1 MDFYPNIDEYCS
13 WISILIM
20 LKRKLYIAL
29 AFLAFVPFA
38 LESCKD
44 ENGNSPGINLFSLAD
59 DIAFGEQVSS
69 EIDADPT
76 TYPPLD
82 SAAFPQAYAHLY
94 RIRDTIL
101 KTGVVKHRE
110 DFSWRLRIL
119 HDDSVLNAFCTP
131 GGFIYVYTGIIK
143 FLESED
149 QFAGVMGH
157 EIAHAAERHS
167 TEALTKQYGTEVLF
181 AILLG
186 QNQGTLAQIAKGMIG
201 LGYSRSNESEADRR
215 SVDYLYQTEYD
226 ARGAARFF
234 EKLIALGAGSGPE
247 FLSTH
252 PNPDNRVAA
261 IIEYWQSKGGKEGQT
276 FTDRYNQF
284 KASLP

>member
-1 MDFYPNIDEYCS
+1 
-13 WISILIM
+13 M
-20 LKRKLYIAL
+20 LKSKIYFVLV
-29 AFLAFVPFA
+29 FLALVPFV

-44 ENGNSPGINLFSLAD
+44 ENNDNPGINLFSLAD
-59 DIAFGEQVSS
+59 DIAFGEQVAA
-69 EIDADPT
+69 EIDADPA

-82 SAAFPQAYAHLY
+82 SAAFPAAYAHLY
-94 RIRDTIL
+94 RIRDSIL
-101 KTGVVKHRE
+101 NSGVVKHRD
-110 DFSWRLRIL
+110 DFSWRVRIL
-119 HDDSVLNAFCTP
+119 RDDSTLNAFCTP

-143 FLESED
+143 FLDSED

-201 LGYSRSNESEADRR
+201 LSYSRSNETESDMR
-215 SVDYLYQTEYD
+215 SVDYLYQTAYD

-234 EKLIALGAGSGPE
+234 EKLISLGAGSGPE

-261 IIEYWQSKGGKEGQT
+261 ITEYWQSKGGKEGET
-276 FTDRYNQF
+276 FTARYNQF
-284 KASLP
+284 KQSLP

>member
-1 MDFYPNIDEYCS
+1 
-13 WISILIM
+13 M
-20 LKRKLYIAL
+20 LKRNLYIAL
-29 AFLAFVPFA
+29 TFIAFLPFA

-44 ENGNSPGINLFSLAD
+44 ENNDNPGINLFSLAD
-59 DIAFGEQVSS
+59 DIAFGEQVAA

-82 SAAFPQAYAHLY
+82 SATYPTAYAHLY

-101 KTGVVKHRE
+101 NSGVVKNR
-110 DFSWRLRIL
+110 DAFSWRMRIL
-119 HDDSVLNAFCTP
+119 RDDSTLNAFCTP

-143 FLESED
+143 FLDSED
-149 QFAGVMGH
+149 QFAGVLGH

-201 LGYSRSNESEADRR
+201 LSYSRTNETESDKR
-215 SVDYLYQTEYD
+215 SVDYLYQTNYD

-234 EKLIALGAGSGPE
+234 EKMIAFGAGSGPE

-261 IIEYWQSKGGKEGQT
+261 ILEYWQSKGGKEGET
-276 FTDRYNQF
+276 FTARYNQF
-284 KASLP
+284 KTSLP